1 MFLEFIR
8 SKVEEKFGK
17 VPSCTDDFLTLSLEI
32 FERTNFR
39 LSTATLEGVFE
50 TNTSIMKPSLF
61 TLEVLANYLGY
72 ASSAQMRTEF
82 NYKHYTSICVCVRNS
97 VDG

>member
-17 VPSCTDDFLTLSLEI
+17 VLLCTDDYLNLSHEI
-32 FERTNFR
+32 FERTNFK
-39 LSTATLEGVFE
+39 LSIGTLEGVFE
-50 TNTSIMKPSLF
+50 KNTRNIMPSLF

-82 NYKHYTSICVCVRNS
+82 NYKHYTSICVCVRGS
-97 VDG
+97 VNG